1 MAAGEYVSV
10 SSQSDVEKAELK
22 KEAQELL
29 DDPIAEHQE
38 LTQIYVD
45 RGLSMELASQV
56 ATQLMSSNALA
67 AHARDELGL
76 SDVTASRPIQAALA
90 SALSFAIGAALPL
103 LMVVIAPADALVPV
117 VFISSLA
124 FLALLG
130 ALGARTG
137 GANPAKGAAR
147 VAFWG
152 AGAMASTAGI
162 GAIFGGS
169 TY

>member
-1 MAAGEYVSV
+1 MAAGEYVSI
-10 SSQSDVEKAELK
+10 SFQSDVEKAALEREALELR
-22 KEAQELL
+22 
-29 DDPIAEHQE
+29 DDPVAEHQE
-38 LTQIYVD
+38 LAQIMSA
-45 RGLSMELASQV
+45 GAS
-56 ATQLMSSNALA
+56 AWNLPGRWRQLMSSNALA

-76 SDVTASRPIQAALA
+76 SDVTASRPIQAAVA

-103 LMVVIAPADALVPV
+103 LMVVIAPDDVLVPA

-137 GANPAKGAAR
+137 GANPTKGAAR

-162 GAIFGGS
+162 GAIFGSS